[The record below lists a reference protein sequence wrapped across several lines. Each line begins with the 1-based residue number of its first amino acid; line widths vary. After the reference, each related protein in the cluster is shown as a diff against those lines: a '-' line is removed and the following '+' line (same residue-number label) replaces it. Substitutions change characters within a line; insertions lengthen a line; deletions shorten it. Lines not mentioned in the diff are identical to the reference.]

1 MWWIWWIDKKR
12 ELQAKSR
19 RTAFYSGLLWLSW
32 TLVAYPAKAAT
43 VQEKID
49 SLEVLLQQSKSAQ
62 DSAHL
67 YNQLGYEYWT
77 VEPLKSVNYGRNALR
92 IATELEAASEI
103 AFAYRVIGVAYWALG
118 DYPIA
123 LQNILISLDHYKALE
138 DDRGIASMQLNS
150 ALVFADQGNLEEAKT
165 HLRKGAKLFNEL
177 GVSSSVAT
185 TKTKMAT
192 ILTEQ
197 DSFERAS
204 QLLQEAI
211 SSHKENS
218 YTYGLA
224 EAYNRMGVLYYRMGD
239 HVASLDYLYQAR
251 DLSTSI
257 NDRDGLAKS
266 LSDLGYTKI
275 EQGQYNDA
283 QSFFKQ
289 SLQVASSIASKKW
302 RLQALKGLT
311 QVQMKE
317 GKAALALEYM
327 RRYQSLRDSLLSEQ
341 QIIAVSN
348 LHEEFESRK
357 QLQAIKD
364 SKLQIDI
371 LEERA
376 TQKNYLLLLAIL
388 LAATVVYLFFLRVRF
403 YRLQNSEQA
412 LALTAEKST
421 SEQLAKELEL
431 SQRELTSYALNFIQ
445 KNEFLEG
452 LREEL
457 REISEVKDARKLAN
471 KLQQANTLDSEW
483 DKFRS
488 HFEKV
493 HGSFFDSLKAKHPKL
508 NQNELRHCAL
518 IRINLST
525 KESATM
531 LGISTEGAKTARY
544 RLKKKLDLD
553 AESSLFDYL
562 LKVDK

>member
-1 MWWIWWIDKKR
+1 MWWRRCFVWIGEFGAEKRKTLSGCTLIW
-12 ELQAKSR
+12 LFAVLMTSTVQ
-19 RTAFYSGLLWLSW
+19 
-32 TLVAYPAKAAT
+32 AAT

-49 SLEVLLQQSKSAQ
+49 SLQQLLEHTDLAKDSAQ
-62 DSAHL
+62 L
-67 YNQLGYEYWT
+67 LNQLGYEYWT
-77 VEPLKSVNYGRNALR
+77 VEPLKSVNYGRKALR
-92 IATELEAASEI
+92 IATELEIATEI
-103 AFAYRVIGVAYWALG
+103 AFSYRVIGVAYWALG

-123 LQNILISLDHYKALE
+123 LQNILISLDHYKELE
-138 DDRGIASMQLNS
+138 DGRGIASMQLNS
-150 ALVFADQGNLEEAKT
+150 ALVFADQGNFEEAKT
-165 HLRKGAKLFNEL
+165 HLRKGAKLFSEL
-177 GVSSSVAT
+177 GVNSSVAT

-197 DSFERAS
+197 DSFTKAS

-211 SSHKENS
+211 ASHKQNT

-224 EAYNRMGVLYYRMGD
+224 EAYNRLGVLYCRQGD

-257 NDRDGLAKS
+257 NDRDGLAKN

-275 EQGQYNDA
+275 EQSKYEDA
-283 QSFFKQ
+283 QAFFEQ

-302 RLQALKGLT
+302 RLQALNGLA
-311 QVQMKE
+311 QVQIKE

-327 RRYQSLRDSLLSEQ
+327 QRYQALRDSLLSEQ

-364 SKLQIDI
+364 SKQQIGL

-388 LAATVVYLFFLRVRF
+388 LAAAVLYLFFLRVRF
-403 YRLQNSEQA
+403 YRLQSSEQA
-412 LALTAEKST
+412 LALAAEKNT
-421 SEQLAKELEL
+421 SEQLGKELEL

-452 LREEL
+452 LREDL
-457 REISEVKDARKLAN
+457 RGISELKDARKLAN

-493 HGSFFDSLKAKHPKL
+493 HGSFFDTLKEKHPKL

-562 LKVDK
+562 LEIDK